1 MDQGLADIPQEAR
14 DTRQGAGPAQKQ
26 DMQQGLAPAEAPDL
40 VQVQGVGVAVYHAGQ
55 QKQGQLHQGVV
66 HHIQHRAVGGQ
77 GVVLPQQGQGRR
89 ARQDDP
95 TWTGRSRPEYT

>member
-40 VQVQGVGVAVYHAGQ
+40 VQVQGVGVAVHHAGQ

-77 GVVLPQQGQGRR
+77 GVVLPQ
-89 ARQDDP
+89 
-95 TWTGRSRPEYT
+95 